1 MSGFRVRF
9 STKIKIRIPE
19 PNNGFRVSLLKYK
32 MICESEESRLRVDL
46 NQYFRNNACLRA
58 NASVVAIRT
67 TCTAMSCLCRSIVS
81 WS

>member
-32 MICESEESRLRVDL
+32 MICESEESRLRVEL
-46 NQYFRNNACLRA
+46 NQYFRSHACLRA
-58 NASVVAIRT
+58 NASVVGILT
-67 TCTAMSCLCRSIVS
+67 TIMLCLCRSIVS
-81 WS
+81 WSW